1 MPTQVFK
8 VLNPNTGE
16 YTNCNTREECI
27 QKLARNAYEFYLAHT
42 HDNPYSIVTINDD
55 GSETWETAKGEKL
68 MLPFNMDRLYAII
81 EEQAKDL

>member
-8 VLNPNTGE
+8 VINPNTGE
-16 YTNCNTREECI
+16 YTNCPTREECI
-27 QKLARNAYEFYLAHT
+27 QKLARNAYEFYLTHT
-42 HDNPYSIVTINDD
+42 HGNPYSVVTINDD

-81 EEQAKDL
+81 EEQAKAL